1 MHHLSLNPCEGAH
14 STMVSPLAV
23 MLCLPRFE
31 AWVLHICAYL
41 PVLRL
46 QMGLVLPLCFVACA
60 GVSLFYPGFDGPLLK
75 YNVSWGDLSPL
86 IYSNNYLL
94 KLFIEMLPKL
104 CFLTIELFSHGCVA
118 LLVNT
123 ADE

>member
-1 MHHLSLNPCEGAH
+1 MA
-14 STMVSPLAV
+14 SPSAV

-46 QMGLVLPLCFVACA
+46 QMGLMLPLRFAVCA
-60 GVSLFYPGFDGPLLK
+60 GVSLFWPGFDGPLLK
-75 YNVSWGDLSPL
+75 YNVSWGGLSPP
-86 IYSNNYLL
+86 IYSSNYLL
-94 KLFIEMLPKL
+94 KLFMEMFPKVFF
-104 CFLTIELFSHGCVA
+104 CTIELFSHGCAA